1 MLRKRELGRK
11 WNGPLCGSSFDSL
24 PLHLDAAEY
33 RLSCESGNNMP
44 AHSPSCLLLGLVDEL
59 TQFGEGSRKLSG
71 MWQTVMSK
79 SGPRPEAVQLP
90 LRNNG
95 GSRTAHMEKAKL
107 VGQGGR
113 YMLMPTNI
121 M

>member
-1 MLRKRELGRK
+1 
-11 WNGPLCGSSFDSL
+11 
-24 PLHLDAAEY
+24 
-33 RLSCESGNNMP
+33 MP
-44 AHSPSCLLLGLVDEL
+44 AHSPSRLAFGLADEF
-59 TQFGEGSRKLSG
+59 TQFGEGSRKVSG
-71 MWQTVMSK
+71 TWQTVMSK

-95 GSRTAHMEKAKL
+95 GRRTAHTEKAKL